1 MLRTTLWDANVG
13 SDQLFQTGSTGVRD
27 PLFAGLTRTLPRKG
41 ATVRNHRPVLM
52 TDLFVDDDA
61 PTGDC
66 GRGIIVD
73 AGAHLIVIDHRI
85 AVVLVPNLDA
95 ELVYAAASINVA
107 IDGGQDEVIVS
118 HAVDRA

>member
-27 PLFAGLTRTLPRKG
+27 PLFGGLTRTLPRKG

-52 TDLFVDDDA
+52 TDLFVYDDA

-66 GRGIIVD
+66 GRGIIVNT
-73 AGAHLIVIDHRI
+73 GAHLIVIDHRI
-85 AVVLVPNLDA
+85 AVVFIPNLDA
-95 ELVYAAASINVA
+95 ELVYAAAAINVA
-107 IDGGQDEVIVS
+107 IDGGQDEAVVAR
-118 HAVDRA
+118 AVDRA